1 MHLAKLAQRVPY
13 DACVPAAPGDR
24 APTFVLPDIAT
35 GEDVTNPWTDGPVV
49 LAFFKVSCPV
59 CQMAA
64 PKVQA
69 LADGGLR
76 VVAIGEDPA
85 AALATYAERYG
96 QGVPTVSEPRPYR
109 VSDAYG
115 LVSVPTLV
123 LVGEDG
129 IVQEKVV
136 AWDRAKWNALATAA
150 GGPPVS
156 KEGDGLPSFRPG

>member
-1 MHLAKLAQRVPY
+1 MT
-13 DACVPAAPGDR
+13 AAPGDR
-24 APTFVLPDIAT
+24 APTFILPDVAT
-35 GEDVTNPWTDGPVV
+35 GEDVTNPWTEGPVV

-59 CQMAA
+59 CRMAA

-76 VVAIGEDPA
+76 VIAIGEDAP
-85 AALATYAERYG
+85 AALASYAERYG
-96 QGVPTVSEPRPYR
+96 QRVRTVSEPRPYR

-115 LVSVPTLV
+115 LTSVPTLV
-123 LVGEDG
+123 LVGGDG
-129 IVQEKVV
+129 VVRDKVV
-136 AWDRAKWNALATAA
+136 AWDRIRWNALSTAA

>member
-1 MHLAKLAQRVPY
+1 M
-13 DACVPAAPGDR
+13 PAGPGDR
-24 APTFVLPDIAT
+24 APTFILPDITT
-35 GEDVTNPWTDGPVV
+35 GEDVSNPWSEGTAV

-76 VVAIGEDPA
+76 VTAIGEDPPP
-85 AALATYAERYG
+85 ALTTFAERYG
-96 QGVPTVSEPRPYR
+96 QHVPTVSEPRPYR

-115 LVSVPTLV
+115 ITTVPTLV
-123 LVGEDG
+123 LVDG
-129 IVQEKVV
+129 DGVVRDKVV
-136 AWDRAKWNALATAA
+136 GWDRAKWNALATAA